1 MATERVTFP
10 GAFGYD
16 LSGRLELPTDGAP
29 VACALFAHCFTCG
42 KNLKAAVRISRALCS
57 RGIAVLRFD
66 FTGLGESEGDFAD
79 TNFSSNV
86 ADLVAA
92 GRFLSEELA
101 PPSILVGHSLGGAA
115 VLHAA
120 HELPS
125 VRAVATIA
133 APAEPSHLLRHMES
147 TRAEIEA
154 AGQATIRLGGRP
166 FTIKRQFL
174 DDLEETRM
182 RPVVENLN
190 RALLIFHSPADRA
203 VGIENAGILY
213 DMARHPKSFVS
224 LDQADHLIS
233 DEDDARYL
241 AEVLSAWVSRYVES
255 SETAEVAKGPEPRD
269 RDASTTDDSGLGWGS
284 VMARTGTEAYRTEIQ
299 VRDHRLLADEP
310 LHVGGTD
317 RGPTPRELVDAALG
331 ACITITLRMY
341 ADRKQWPLEE
351 ITARL
356 THKKFKATDP
366 EITESGDPRLDRIS
380 VELELV
386 GDLDEAQRERLT
398 EIAHRCPVH
407 RMLESGA
414 HVETTSAPS
423 RS

>member
-1 MATERVTFP
+1 MATEQVTFP

-16 LSGRLELPTDGAP
+16 LSGRLELPDEGDP
-29 VACALFAHCFTCG
+29 VAYALFAHCFTCG

-57 RGIAVLRFD
+57 RRIAVLRFD
-66 FTGLGESEGDFAD
+66 FTGLGESEGDFAE

-92 GRFLSEELA
+92 GRFMSARLA
-101 PPSILVGHSLGGAA
+101 PPALLVGHSLGGAA

-125 VRAVATIA
+125 VKAVATIA
-133 APAEPSHLLRHMES
+133 APSEPSHILRHMEP
-147 TRAEIEA
+147 TRAEIDL

-190 RALLIFHSPADRA
+190 RALIIFHSPADRA
-203 VGIENAGILY
+203 VSIDNAGALY
-213 DMARHPKSFVS
+213 AMAQHPKSFVS

-233 DEDDARYL
+233 DERDARYL
-241 AEVLSAWVSRYVES
+241 AEVLSAWVGRYVEGQG
-255 SETAEVAKGPEPRD
+255 TAGVAGEGSAD
-269 RDASTTDDSGLGWGS
+269 EDGSNADGSGFGWES
-284 VMARTGTEAYRTEIQ
+284 VVARTGRAAYRTEIR
-299 VRDHRLLADEP
+299 VRDHGLLADEP

-331 ACITITLRMY
+331 SCITITLRMY
-341 ADRKQWPLEE
+341 ADRKKWPLEE
-351 ITARL
+351 ITTRL
-356 THKKFKATDP
+356 THEKLKATDP
-366 EITESGDPRLDRIS
+366 EVAGSDNPKLDRIH

-386 GDLDEAQRERLT
+386 GDLDDAQRERLM

-414 HVETTSAPS
+414 HVGVTSAPPG
-423 RS
+423 